1 VSEAPTTGEFSI
13 EQYRELLR
21 AIRTGGY
28 RYAFF
33 DESPAA
39 GDLFLRHDVDLSL
52 RSALAMAEVE
62 AEENVQST
70 WFLMT
75 RSTFYNLA
83 SSEGEHALARLRELG
98 HRIGQHAVHPQLDLD
113 ERFDGV
119 VAWHNPEPSFM
130 QDEIPGA
137 VNVMRPPF
145 FDSDHYR
152 SDSNQNWRGTSP
164 REGLAR
170 GDYAWLQ
177 LLIHPEIWV
186 YPGGTMRETME
197 AFLDDDRAARFEQL
211 GRDRIDLS

>member
-1 VSEAPTTGEFSI
+1 MTGEFSI
-13 EQYRELLR
+13 AQYRELLR

-39 GDLFLRHDVDLSL
+39 GILFLRHDVDLSL
-52 RSALAMAEVE
+52 QAALVMAEVE

-75 RSTFYNLA
+75 RSVFYNLN
-83 SSEGEHALARLRELG
+83 SSEGEHALVRLRELG
-98 HRIGQHAVHPQLDLD
+98 HRVGHHALHPRLDLD
-113 ERFDGV
+113 DRFDRV

-130 QDEIPGA
+130 HIEIPDA

-145 FDSDHYR
+145 FEGGHYR
-152 SDSNQNWRGTSP
+152 SDSNQTWRGASP
-164 REGLAR
+164 LQALAR
-170 GDYAWLQ
+170 GDYEWLQ

-197 AFLDDDRAARFEQL
+197 AFLDADRAARLEEL